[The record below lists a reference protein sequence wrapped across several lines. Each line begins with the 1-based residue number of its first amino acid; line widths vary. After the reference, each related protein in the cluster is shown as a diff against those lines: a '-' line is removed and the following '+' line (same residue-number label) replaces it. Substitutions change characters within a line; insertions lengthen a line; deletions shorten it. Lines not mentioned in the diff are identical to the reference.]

1 MSTILKIDN
10 HIYSDKVTIY
20 PELFSLLGK
29 GKDIH
34 LESHNINVVWTGFF
48 FICNYSI
55 VIIDKNAMRLKFR
68 SLSSCTNSLFR
79 AYNEYK

>member
-34 LESHNINVVWTGFF
+34 LESHNINVV
-48 FICNYSI
+48 
-55 VIIDKNAMRLKFR
+55 
-68 SLSSCTNSLFR
+68 
-79 AYNEYK
+79 